1 MKKRIVTLTTDWGT
15 KDHYVAS
22 VKGKLLSLVDSDILI
37 VDITHQITPLQI
49 YEAAFVLKNCIDF
62 YPPGT
67 IHIIGVG
74 SEASPKTPHVLV
86 EYGKHFFIGADN
98 GIFTLLFDKAD
109 SAFEIEVFQDS
120 DFFTFPTR
128 DVFVKVAASLING
141 ESPQNVGPRVT
152 KLKEGPE
159 IFTPADTKTSITGV
173 VIYIDNYGNI
183 ITNIGREKFRQVVK
197 NKPFIIGF
205 GSYELT
211 KISDSYQD
219 MPPGEFV
226 AMFNTSGLLEIA
238 QNAGNASRV
247 LGFRFNDVVRVIT
260 EDE

>member
-22 VKGKLLSLVDSDILI
+22 VKGKLLSLVESDILI
-37 VDITHQITPLQI
+37 VDVSHHIQPLQI
-49 YEAAFVLKNCIDF
+49 YEAAFVLKNCIEF
-62 YPPGT
+62 YPEGT
-67 IHIIGVG
+67 IHIIGVS

-86 EYGKHFFIGADN
+86 EHSGQFFIGADN
-98 GIFTLLFDKAD
+98 GIFPLLFEKAD
-109 SAFEIEVFQDS
+109 QVFEIEVFQDS

-128 DVFVKVAASLING
+128 DVFVKVAASIING
-141 ESPQNVGPRVT
+141 ESPNNIGPRVT

-183 ITNIGREKFRQVVK
+183 ITNIGKDKFKEVVK
-197 NKPFIIGF
+197 NKPFIISF
-205 GSYELT
+205 GAYELD
-211 KISDSYQD
+211 KVSDSYQD

-247 LGFRFNDVVRVIT
+247 LGFRFNDVVRVLA
-260 EDE
+260 EE